1 MSIDV
6 VRHEPG
12 EGNGNGGEDAL
23 PPQPVFYFDLTSAE
37 CYLSAERVL
46 HSLPIVAEWRPIAL
60 AGEESAG
67 LSREEIE
74 RRVAAY
80 GLQPLRWPPRA
91 SDAARAARA
100 ATYAKQIGRA
110 VAFAQAA
117 FRQGFAGG
125 RDIGDADT
133 LLIAGAACEMHP
145 TALLKAMELR
155 SVGSALQ
162 RTLQEAQ
169 SSGVKRVPAIVAAGQ
184 VFEGDDGIEAAAGAL
199 AAE

>member
-12 EGNGNGGEDAL
+12 EGDGTGGEDGL

-60 AGEESAG
+60 AGDAAAG
-67 LSREEIE
+67 LSRAEIE
-74 RRVAAY
+74 RRVVDY
-80 GLQPLRWPPRA
+80 GLQPLRWPPPA

-110 VAFAQAA
+110 VAFSQAA

-125 RDIGDADT
+125 RDVGDPDT

-145 TALLKAMELR
+145 TALLKGMELR
-155 SVGSALQ
+155 SVGRAMQ
-162 RTLQEAQ
+162 QTTDEA
-169 SSGVKRVPAIVAAGQ
+169 RAAGVTRLPAVVAEGE
-184 VFEGDDGIEAAAGAL
+184 VFAGDDGIEAAAAAL
-199 AAE
+199 AG